1 MSSFT
6 QNNQKNK
13 KKKKKKKK
21 TPRKQIE
28 YTAPSYLKTR
38 AYDPEWDPS
47 PEGESAQALSS
58 SFAAQCSLDP
68 KTDSVVLSQP
78 PEAKVPWADS
88 DVKDPFLLLPW
99 FALEEVLVHLPDLL
113 TLHKL
118 CRASPAVADYL
129 YHTPGVF
136 PMVFERMV
144 EHLDDEFDEK
154 GVELLNPQNFEAG
167 VDRDTSNFFRVLVY
181 LWWKEESAAN
191 NVPADGNPIP
201 DTFYDEAMW
210 LVNRTTSS
218 WAWVPSLGTVKLP
231 RSTPPRILRH
241 LMTLAVRIRA
251 DAHAF
256 FHETI
261 ALCKSCPIELIGDW
275 DIKKTPWPK
284 GGRRPRGT
292 QTCTPESADYP
303 LTWFEE
309 QRLTQ
314 AFLKPYLFSVL
325 RRVVCEKG
333 LLKTTPPPIPDPE
346 LPDLQRLLEER
357 PNTLQHLK
365 DNSLLD
371 FWRNFDEDSPDEFG
385 NRRARIEPMEQL
397 ETVLTW
403 MEENKAKRFKRR
415 KQRAEFT
422 RCCPKFGDL
431 SPEQVK
437 HGSSTLQF
445 FFQPGCS
452 FAQNC
457 TAIPHSGVQGAGLR
471 GEFQKFG
478 VAFWDN
484 ERMMDL
490 SLMTKRVD
498 RWTDQKQLAFR
509 WSSLLLASKK
519 KGIKIT
525 GKKRGHRFR
534 SQTAPIPLSH

>member
-1 MSSFT
+1 MS
-6 QNNQKNK
+6 
-13 KKKKKKKK
+13 
-21 TPRKQIE
+21 
-28 YTAPSYLKTR
+28 

-325 RRVVCEKG
+325 RRVVY
-333 LLKTTPPPIPDPE
+333 
-346 LPDLQRLLEER
+346 LQRLLEER

-371 FWRNFDEDSPDEFG
+371 FWRNFDEDSPRRVRKPPGE
-385 NRRARIEPMEQL
+385 NRANGTTRDGVNLDGGKQSKALQTAQAKSGIH
-397 ETVLTW
+397 TVLSKVRRFEPRASEAWFFHSPVLLPTW
-403 MEENKAKRFKRR
+403 LQF
-415 KQRAEFT
+415 
-422 RCCPKFGDL
+422 CPKL
-431 SPEQVK
+431 
-437 HGSSTLQF
+437 HRH
-445 FFQPGCS
+445 
-452 FAQNC
+452 
-457 TAIPHSGVQGAGLR
+457 PHSGVQGAGLR